1 MKIQLKWQQRKKTLT
16 ISEANFDRKAGK
28 MSNVLLEQLQ
38 NIIAKILVQL
48 KPITDLAVMT
58 EIKINV
64 LMKLGY

>member
-1 MKIQLKWQQRKKTLT
+1 MKIQLKWQQQKKTLT

-38 NIIAKILVQL
+38 NIITKILVQL
-48 KPITDLAVMT
+48 KPNTDLAVMT

>member
-1 MKIQLKWQQRKKTLT
+1 MKIQLKWQQQKKTLT
-16 ISEANFDRKAGK
+16 ISETNFDRKAGK
-28 MSNVLLEQLQ
+28 MSNVLLKQLQ
-38 NIIAKILVQL
+38 NIIAKILVQP

>member
-1 MKIQLKWQQRKKTLT
+1 MKIQLKWQQQKKTLT
-16 ISEANFDRKAGK
+16 ISEENFDRKAGK
-28 MSNVLLEQLQ
+28 MSNVLLKQLQ
-38 NIIAKILVQL
+38 NIIAKILVQP

>member
-1 MKIQLKWQQRKKTLT
+1 MKIQLKWQQQKKTLL

>member
-1 MKIQLKWQQRKKTLT
+1 MKIQLKWQQQKKTLT

-28 MSNVLLEQLQ
+28 MSNVLLKQLQ
-38 NIIAKILVQL
+38 NIIAKILAQP

>member
-1 MKIQLKWQQRKKTLT
+1 MNIQLKWQQQKKTLT

-28 MSNVLLEQLQ
+28 MSNVLFEQLQ

>member
-1 MKIQLKWQQRKKTLT
+1 MKIQLKWQQQKKTLT

-28 MSNVLLEQLQ
+28 MSNVLLKQLQ
-38 NIIAKILVQL
+38 NIIAKILVQP